1 MKEKTQ
7 KRVDSVKSLPAR
19 FVKAGYLYTV
29 TMFLLGVVLTFW
41 PTESVWI
48 VYRVSAVLLMALGAI
63 RVFKYFRSTA
73 HEAHEHLVFARGAIL
88 VLAGILLLIYR
99 YALVDLVPV
108 IVATVLLFVA
118 CVRTQA
124 ALDLK
129 CFRHRLWFICLA
141 AAGIQVLLGLLSVLL
156 VMPLISTVLIF
167 CGVGLLIEAFTD
179 LYARIVTGRLVR
191 MGLHPDDPRTV
202 FFSRPK
208 KTQDVEISAAEQPAA
223 AAAEK
228 AAPAESTAAEIPA
241 AESAETAGQ
250 TQPAESAA
258 KAE

>member
-208 KTQDVEISAAEQPAA
+208 KAQDVEISAAEQPAA
-223 AAAEK
+223 AAADK
-228 AAPAESTAAEIPA
+228 AEPAI
-241 AESAETAGQ
+241 AETIVSPGEISSDNLLQ
-250 TQPAESAA
+250 NDSHETES
-258 KAE
+258 KVD